1 MIMKLSLCLLLLLL
15 AACAA
20 TVPPP
25 SHQQTVD
32 SISSQQLIYEYLD
45 MRKNYPEIGEFQD
58 TINELYN
65 Q

>member
-1 MIMKLSLCLLLLLL
+1 MKLCLCLLLPLL